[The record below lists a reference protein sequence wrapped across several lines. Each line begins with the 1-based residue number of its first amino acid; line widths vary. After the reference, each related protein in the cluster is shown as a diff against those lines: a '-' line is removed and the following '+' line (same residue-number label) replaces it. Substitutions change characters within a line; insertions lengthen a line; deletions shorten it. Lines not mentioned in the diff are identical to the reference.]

1 MNHAENRELMHKHHN
16 KIAYLDNPQRNGG
29 LTAEALLDRLHIKKS
44 DRILDFGAGT
54 GYFTLPLARRVDET
68 VHALDTDPSMLALIG
83 DKAQAAAIENI
94 ALRSGELTD
103 AALAEGSLDLILAS
117 LVLHEITPLGPVL
130 DNMHSL
136 LKPGGRLIAIE
147 LEPKTGGPKAPRLT
161 SNGLEQQLTAAGF
174 EVTEK
179 FFPAPSLYVLVAR
192 K

>member
-1 MNHAENRELMHKHHN
+1 MHKHHN
-16 KIAYLDNPQRNGG
+16 KIAYLDDPQRNGG
-29 LTAEALLDRLHIKKS
+29 LTAEALLDQLAMKKS

-54 GYFTLPLARRVDET
+54 GYFTLPLAQRVDET
-68 VHALDTDPSMLALIG
+68 VFALDTDPAMLALIRE
-83 DKAQAAAIENI
+83 KAQAAAIENI
-94 ALRSGELTD
+94 ELLNGELTNS
-103 AALAEGSLDLILAS
+103 ALAEDSLDVILAS

-136 LKPGGRLIAIE
+136 LKPGGQLIAIE

-161 SNGLEQQLTAAGF
+161 SSGLEQQLTGAGF
-174 EVTEK
+174 KVAEK

>member
-1 MNHAENRELMHKHHN
+1 MHKHHN

-29 LTAEALLDRLHIKKS
+29 LTAEALLDQLAIKKS
-44 DRILDFGAGT
+44 DHILDFGAGT
-54 GYFTLPLARRVDET
+54 GYFTLPLAQKVDET
-68 VHALDTDPSMLALIG
+68 VFALDTDPAMLALIRE
-83 DKAQAAAIENI
+83 KAQAAAIENI
-94 ALRSGELTD
+94 ELLSGELTD
-103 AALAEGSLDLILAS
+103 GALAEESLDVILAS

-136 LKPGGRLIAIE
+136 LKAGGQLIAIE

-161 SNGLEQQLTAAGF
+161 SSGLEQQLMEAGF
-174 EVTEK
+174 KVAEK